1 MCFRFPSG
9 VRRIPYKAEWKHV
22 RIGDVSWHEGRSE
35 GQDPEEETTSD
46 LARAALSL
54 AIWGEFM
61 PGFRALLL
69 LVFPP
74 ALSRA
79 LA

>member
-1 MCFRFPSG
+1 M
-9 VRRIPYKAEWKHV
+9 
-22 RIGDVSWHEGRSE
+22 
-35 GQDPEEETTSD
+35 TSD

-54 AIWGEFM
+54 AFGGEIM
-61 PGFRALLL
+61 PGFRARLY

-79 LA
+79 LV

>member
-1 MCFRFPSG
+1 
-9 VRRIPYKAEWKHV
+9 
-22 RIGDVSWHEGRSE
+22 
-35 GQDPEEETTSD
+35 
-46 LARAALSL
+46 
-54 AIWGEFM
+54 M

-79 LA
+79 LAQEVNRADAGVEPEMLCFASHDS